1 MKLAGSIRKNDMDK
15 RIVYALAFTLPLLCM
30 IIIYALMK
38 IAPFGD
44 KTLLIMD
51 MDDQYA
57 EFFAYLHR
65 VLLGGDSLQ
74 YSFTKGFGGNVVG
87 LFSYYLSSPFSLL
100 AIFFPQSAVP
110 EEILIITLLKVSAS
124 GFTFAFFIK
133 NVFKKC
139 DMQTVL
145 FSCIYALTTYSI
157 HYSMCVMWLD
167 SIIWLPVILVGLE
180 RILDNKQPWMF
191 VFSYALALISNYY
204 TCYMSTI
211 FIVLYFFFRYVSKD
225 GEKSAKDAFV
235 KLLKVAVSGIL
246 GVLLSMFILLPSM
259 YDIVGGKL
267 AYNSYKDSGLLT
279 RGISGILRRLFI
291 GQYDS
296 ITNSGSP
303 NIFCGILC
311 GIMTVVYF
319 FNSEIKLRS
328 KITAI
333 VIYAVLFISFSIRVI
348 DMGWH
353 LFQYPNWFPY
363 RYAYVFC
370 FFSVLLSFCGFA
382 KLESCKKRNV
392 FIGMAVYAALIL
404 CIWLF
409 DKACLKN
416 VKLAAVSFVFAGV
429 YIAVVAFILFAPK
442 KFKPYACCAL
452 VLITCGEL
460 TLNGFETLKGLDK
473 EFHYTMKSDYLH
485 QMNKIGTFTDYIKDY
500 DSGFYRADKN
510 FLRTNNDAMNF
521 GYNGLTHYS
530 STFNNSILDF
540 NKKMGML
547 QEHIVTRYKG
557 STEITDCLL
566 GVKYIAS
573 EKKVNDKYKSVSQ
586 QGIYT
591 IYENPYTLG
600 IGFAA
605 DKSALTAPVYKGSA
619 MENQDIFAKSILGR
633 SFTRD
638 VQNVAQT
645 DGGAGREFTADKDGT
660 YYIYTD
666 TKYEGS
672 IMLNINGAEKIGEY
686 DNSLKKLFCLGT
698 FKSGDRVKVKF
709 NNAKYMKNVK
719 ISSVDSDEFFKACR
733 NKAENDSFKVS
744 EYGSRWLKGEV
755 VLESDEVLFTTIPY
769 EKGWKAYVDGKR
781 AKVECAQNTFLAVSA
796 GEGRHT
802 IKLKYT
808 APGLIPGSLISIVT
822 LIALLLYINRERL
835 LKEFM
840 AKRRG

>member
-1 MKLAGSIRKNDMDK
+1 MKLARLVKKDDMDK

-65 VLLGGDSLQ
+65 ALLGGDSLQ

-100 AIFFPQSAVP
+100 SVFFPQSAVP
-110 EEILIITLLKVSAS
+110 EEILVITILKIAAS
-124 GFTFAFFIK
+124 GFTFAFFIR

-157 HYSMCVMWLD
+157 HYSMCVMWQD
-167 SIIWLPVILVGLE
+167 SVIWLPVILVGLE
-180 RILDNKQPWMF
+180 RILDNKQPWLF
-191 VFSYALALISNYY
+191 IFSYALALISNYY

-225 GEKSAKDAFV
+225 GEKSVKDIFY
-235 KLLKVAVSGIL
+235 KLIKVMVSGIL

-267 AYNSYKDSGLLT
+267 AYNSYQGSGLLT
-279 RGISGILRRLFI
+279 QGIPGILRRLFI

-296 ITNSGSP
+296 ITNAGSP
-303 NIFCGILC
+303 NIFCGIFC
-311 GIMTVVYF
+311 GLMTVVYF
-319 FNSEIKLRS
+319 FNSGIKRSS
-328 KITAI
+328 KIAALG
-333 VIYAVLFISFSIRVI
+333 IYAILFVSFSIRII

-353 LFQYPNWFPY
+353 LFQRPNWFPY

-370 FFSVLLSFCGFA
+370 FFSVVLSFCGFA
-382 KLESCKKRNV
+382 KLEFCKKRNV

-404 CIWLF
+404 CVWLF
-409 DKACLKN
+409 DKECLKN

-429 YIAVVAFILFAPK
+429 YIAAIAFILFAPE
-442 KFKPYACCAL
+442 KFRPFACCAL
-452 VLITCGEL
+452 VIITCGEL

-473 EFHYTMKSDYLH
+473 EFQYTMKSNYKGQISKIGAFADYLED
-485 QMNKIGTFTDYIKDY
+485 NDN
-500 DSGFYRADKN
+500 GFYRADKN
-510 FLRTNNDAMNF
+510 FLRTNNDAMSF

-530 STFNNSILDF
+530 STFNNSILEFD
-540 NKKMGML
+540 KKMGML

-573 EKKVNDKYKSVSQ
+573 EKKVNERYDSVSI

-591 IYENPYTLG
+591 IYKNPYSLG

-605 DKSALTAPVYKGSA
+605 DRSALAAPAYRSSA
-619 MENQDIFAKSILGR
+619 MGNQDMFARSILGR

-638 VQNVAQT
+638 VQNIAQT
-645 DGGAGREFTADKDGT
+645 DGGAGREFTADRDGT

-666 TKYEGS
+666 TKYDGS
-672 IMLNINGAEKIGEY
+672 IMLNVNGREKNCEY
-686 DNSLKKLFCLGT
+686 DNSLKKLFCIGV
-698 FKSGDRVKVKF
+698 FKSGDRVRVKF
-709 NNAKYMKNVK
+709 NNAKYMKNVQ
-719 ISSVDSDEFFKACR
+719 ITSVDSNEFFKACQ
-733 NKAENDSFKVS
+733 NKAANDSFTVS
-744 EYGSRWLKGEV
+744 EYGSRWIKGEV
-755 VLESDEVLFTTIPY
+755 ELEGDEVLFTTIPY

-781 AKVECAQNTFLAVSA
+781 ADVECAQDTFLAVDA
-796 GEGRHT
+796 KEGKHT
-802 IKLKYT
+802 IKLKFT
-808 APGLIPGSLISIVT
+808 APGFAVGTVISIVT
-822 LIALLLYINRERL
+822 LLALILYINRKSL
-835 LKEFM
+835 IGYI
-840 AKRRG
+840 AKLRG